1 MACQKYIFKI
11 HSERLRKERWRL
23 SLPLEEARRN
33 DEVISLA
40 DSQMLRWI
48 DELNGVTDADDRAR
62 SIKEEIKR
70 LRKEDNSIQNK
81 RAIRKLYSELDEIQF
96 KPDYL
101 CLIIDKVKDY
111 YRACRGFSINGVQYK
126 RLLGT
131 NGGIKNSTIVFVSE
145 RLVDELRRRVEN
157 DRDPTKELV
166 TAKLEAY
173 KALTCSAAIPVSFPR
188 GVLVVNDCE
197 TTFLS
202 DIVYIS
208 DEVEGEPVAELRAN
222 QEITLNASDGCGMML
237 PSLAQRWSEELGL
250 DYMVSGANT
259 RMSFEKGMVF
269 TFDFVDF
276 AEKVAGKYFVKDAWG
291 NEVDIRDVEL
301 VLTTSMVKL
310 WDSYESCDDYLTKSK
325 KNGYTFGIAKT
336 CPRVLENERSAN
348 YQFLQPFSLDDD
360 DIQELIEPTL
370 NEFHEVLHD
379 DWRKSVLF
387 LKGCGLNERNVL
399 RLENDYIKALM
410 IDRRIAN
417 DPFVKSNI
425 HSLIRN
431 RINEA
436 KVGVIKV
443 HGNYSIVSGDLYLL
457 CQSMFGLEKTGLLK
471 AGEIYNKYWADSGA
485 DSLVC
490 FRAPMTTHSNIR
502 KVHPA
507 NSEDV
512 RYWFRYMTTC
522 TVFNG
527 WDTASAALNGM
538 DYDGDL
544 VMLTDNPVLV
554 RKHQEL
560 PALMC
565 IQRKAAKK
573 IPTEEDFIKSNIE
586 SFGNDIGQTTNWI
599 TSMFEVRANF
609 APDSLEYQQLS
620 YRIDSGQHYQQ
631 CAMN

>member
-11 HSERLRKERWRL
+11 HSERLRKERWKL
-23 SLPLEEARRN
+23 TLPLEEARRN

-48 DELNGVTDADDRAR
+48 DELNDVTDADAMAR

-81 RAIRKLYSELDEIQF
+81 RTIRKLYSELDEIQF

-111 YRACRGFSINGVQYK
+111 YRACRGFSINGIQYK

-157 DRDPTKELV
+157 ERDPTKELV

-173 KALTCSAAIPVSFPR
+173 KALTCSAAIPVSFPK

-197 TTFLS
+197 TNFLS

-208 DEVEGEPVAELRAN
+208 DEADGEPVAEFRAT

-276 AEKVAGKYFVKDAWG
+276 AEKVAGKYLVKDAWG
-291 NEVDIRDVEL
+291 NEVDVRDVEL

-325 KNGYTFGIAKT
+325 KNGYTFGVAKT
-336 CPRVLENERSAN
+336 CPKVLENERSTN
-348 YQFLQPFSLDDD
+348 YQFIQPFMLDDD
-360 DIQELIEPTL
+360 DIQELIAPTL

-387 LKGCGLNERNVL
+387 LKGCGLNEKNVL

-410 IDRRIAN
+410 IDHRIAN

-471 AGEIYNKYWADSGA
+471 AGEIYNKYWADNEA

-502 KVHPA
+502 KVRPA

-538 DYDGDL
+538 D
-544 VMLTDNPVLV
+544 
-554 RKHQEL
+554 
-560 PALMC
+560 
-565 IQRKAAKK
+565 
-573 IPTEEDFIKSNIE
+573 
-586 SFGNDIGQTTNWI
+586 
-599 TSMFEVRANF
+599 
-609 APDSLEYQQLS
+609 
-620 YRIDSGQHYQQ
+620 
-631 CAMN
+631 

>member
-11 HSERLRKERWRL
+11 HSERLRKERWKL
-23 SLPLEEARRN
+23 TLPLEEARRN

-157 DRDPTKELV
+157 DRNPTKELV

-173 KALTCSAAIPVSFPR
+173 KALTCSAAIPVSFPK

-208 DEVEGEPVAELRAN
+208 DEADGEPVAEFRAN

-276 AEKVAGKYFVKDAWG
+276 AERVAGKYLVKDAWG
-291 NEVDIRDVEL
+291 NEVDVRDVEL

-325 KNGYTFGIAKT
+325 KNGYTFGVAKT
-336 CPRVLENERSAN
+336 CPKVLENERSTN

-360 DIQELIEPTL
+360 DIQELIEPTI

-457 CQSMFGLEKTGLLK
+457 CQSMFGLEKTGLLR
-471 AGEIYNKYWADSGA
+471 AGEIYNKYWADSEA

-502 KVHPA
+502 KVHPS

-512 RYWFRYMTTC
+512 RYWFRHMTTC

-538 DYDGDL
+538 D
-544 VMLTDNPVLV
+544 
-554 RKHQEL
+554 
-560 PALMC
+560 
-565 IQRKAAKK
+565 
-573 IPTEEDFIKSNIE
+573 
-586 SFGNDIGQTTNWI
+586 
-599 TSMFEVRANF
+599 
-609 APDSLEYQQLS
+609 
-620 YRIDSGQHYQQ
+620 
-631 CAMN
+631 